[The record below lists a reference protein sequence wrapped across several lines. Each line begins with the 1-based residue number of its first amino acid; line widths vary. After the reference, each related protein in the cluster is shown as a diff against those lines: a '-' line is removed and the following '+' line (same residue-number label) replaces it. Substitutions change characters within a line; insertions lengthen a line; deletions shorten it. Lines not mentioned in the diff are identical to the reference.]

1 MAAGPG
7 AYHLVLSVTAM
18 CAMSD
23 WASGVGGAHVT
34 FLSMAMFAMNAG
46 RKSRD
51 LTIGNEGLLK

>member
-34 FLSMAMFAMNAG
+34 FLSMAIFATHAG
-46 RKSRD
+46 PQSRD
-51 LTIGNEGLLK
+51 PTLGNEGF